1 MRSKYY
7 GYRLREGIFTRCLE
21 TALKGIASKLVP
33 RLSRQRRDLLSMSS
47 TPCDATETLARGFCP
62 AVLRLGPRRL
72 FARPGCL
79 VVDRDTRRMQ
89 PGQQYSSYRGRIES
103 NILGV
108 WWMCL
113 AALQSERQ
121 VQLLAKVLNDEI
133 DLIVSHD
140 RCYHFAIQLGSTHEN
155 RAVRDWTATRCRA
168 ALASTAAFNPER
180 PMLHIERVMRDAR
193 RPLLMIVQ

>member
-1 MRSKYY
+1 MKTLSAISRPP
-7 GYRLREGIFTRCLE
+7 ID
-21 TALKGIASKLVP
+21 ALSDRRRDIGAEL
-33 RLSRQRRDLLSMSS
+33 LSR
-47 TPCDATETLARGFCP
+47 
-62 AVLRLGPRRL
+62 VLRLGPRRL

-79 VVDRDTRRMQ
+79 VVDGGTRRTQ

-121 VQLLAKVLNDEI
+121 VQLLAKVLNDKI

-140 RCYHFAIQLGSTHEN
+140 LLFLLPFCYPI
-155 RAVRDWTATRCRA
+155 R
-168 ALASTAAFNPER
+168 
-180 PMLHIERVMRDAR
+180 
-193 RPLLMIVQ
+193 

>member
-1 MRSKYY
+1 MTQLRSA
-7 GYRLREGIFTRCLE
+7 GL
-21 TALKGIASKLVP
+21 
-33 RLSRQRRDLLSMSS
+33 LSR
-47 TPCDATETLARGFCP
+47 
-62 AVLRLGPRRL
+62 VLRLGRRRL

-79 VVDRDTRRMQ
+79 VVDRDTRRTQ

-108 WWMCL
+108 WWMCF

-140 RCYHFAIQLGSTHEN
+140 RLFLLILLPIVWMGRHGEFKCGDAGHVCAGPQ
-155 RAVRDWTATRCRA
+155 
-168 ALASTAAFNPER
+168 AS
-180 PMLHIERVMRDAR
+180 VMRFDDRTADRQPQPQTAR
-193 RPLLMIVQ
+193 FRGMESLEHALKSRRREAWT

>member
-1 MRSKYY
+1 MTDDHVNLVVQHLCETFALGAPIERQRSTS
-7 GYRLREGIFTRCLE
+7 I
-21 TALKGIASKLVP
+21 
-33 RLSRQRRDLLSMSS
+33 LSR
-47 TPCDATETLARGFCP
+47 
-62 AVLRLGPRRL
+62 VLRLGPRRL

-79 VVDRDTRRMQ
+79 VVDRDTRRTQ
-89 PGQQYSSYRGRIES
+89 PGQQYSSYRGSIES

-140 RCYHFAIQLGSTHEN
+140 LLFLLPFCYP
-155 RAVRDWTATRCRA
+155 TR
-168 ALASTAAFNPER
+168 
-180 PMLHIERVMRDAR
+180 
-193 RPLLMIVQ
+193 

>member
-1 MRSKYY
+1 MTQL
-7 GYRLREGIFTRCLE
+7 RLGAGL
-21 TALKGIASKLVP
+21 
-33 RLSRQRRDLLSMSS
+33 LSR
-47 TPCDATETLARGFCP
+47 
-62 AVLRLGPRRL
+62 VLRLGPRRL

-79 VVDRDTRRMQ
+79 VVDRDTRRTQ
-89 PGQQYSSYRGRIES
+89 AGQQYSSYKGRIES

-140 RCYHFAIQLGSTHEN
+140 LLFLLPFCYP
-155 RAVRDWTATRCRA
+155 TR
-168 ALASTAAFNPER
+168 
-180 PMLHIERVMRDAR
+180 
-193 RPLLMIVQ
+193 